1 MSRNLIDR
9 DALIEY
15 IRNVPAMTVNEA
27 LGRLVIE
34 WIKRQPTVQSENEEE
49 LKELRKYRAR
59 MELQFIDD
67 IDNPLEPLKLS
78 SALASEIRKYEW
90 RKENKPKSI
99 SVLDYTI
106 MYALAHCLEE
116 QVCTDLTERD
126 EEEEEEYD

>member
-15 IRNVPAMTVNEA
+15 IRNVPVMTANEA
-27 LGRLVIE
+27 LRRLVIE

-116 QVCTDLTERD
+116 Q
-126 EEEEEEYD
+126 EEVK